1 MAVNAIEV
9 LYLTSGLF
17 NAVPSKVVLTDLAK
31 ATNLDTLAKDLG
43 NTPYAINAFPV
54 TSNAEK
60 AKVLAENLLGSS
72 VTDKTAAVTA
82 LEGVLNANG
91 GNVGVAALIAINE
104 ILKGGTYADA
114 KAQLENRVKVAAAY
128 VDSARGTE
136 ISNSILNEVT
146 KDAATVTAAIE
157 KLNSNNTPGSDY
169 AGTPNDDTVSLLGG
183 LASTIK
189 IEGGQQGAAGD
200 TLVITAQASA
210 TANVINL
217 QNFADQ
223 NQTLDA
229 QQRKVSPII
238 QGFENVD
245 ATGSTTEMNITGRD
259 RTSELNT
266 GSVAST
272 QTGSVLKGGAYR
284 DTVTGAA
291 GADSIEGNAGND
303 VLNGGAGN
311 DTIKGGADNDSITG
325 GTGNDTIEDGTGNDT
340 VSGGADN
347 DTITIGGGVDLINGD
362 EGNDTISFAADAAA
376 GTSATVRTT
385 VNGGA
390 GNDSIDNT
398 NATAASFLQV
408 SGGANNDKITLG
420 VATENINAGANNDI
434 IVIKQDALDQ
444 EGTVAAGNIDVLN
457 GNDGQDALQLLLTGG
472 AATNTFLL
480 KPVNGQYSG
489 FEVIELIDESGNTN
503 AKTYK
508 IDLTDDFVANNFVN
522 GQFLIDARGLPAGS
536 NLVIDTSALTAAS
549 AAAFTA
555 GNFQIWTSPSTDIRD
570 QLNKTIDANY
580 AINASN
586 AALNATRA
594 FYTNASDTTNKAGV
608 HDATTGLITTAPAG
622 ATAYTVVGGTA
633 ETTTGGSTGG
643 NTFTLTAGQDIV
655 TSSSSNIAGFT
666 NVFLSSGNDTITGGA
681 GLLNANDILVDGSTT
696 DNDVLNGQLVGAIT
710 PTNWTN
716 IETLNFEMLGDTTGF
731 TNTTGV
737 SLAGATGYRTIGVSG
752 ANRTAHLDDVRSG
765 TTVNVNSSMTV
776 GVDMLTDLA
785 ADTLTVNLNGVTGGT
800 LNVNGGAN
808 NINQLTIN
816 SNTSANTATI
826 AMDAGQFGTA
836 ATDQLTIGGSQNLTL
851 TAADTALTAQRI
863 NATTNTGVVTLSS
876 NTAGA
881 AIINAN
887 LMTGVDGFTFAT
899 SANTVT
905 LQNLANNAG
914 GTAVNLS
921 AAVTTLNLSAREA
934 GGVVNVT
941 ASNDIDNVTVNAG
954 SASLATINLNTGTG
968 TNFTGGLTVDLATIG
983 GNTPTLNLTGAGAA
997 NTSQTIT
1004 LTAGNFNASGFTV
1017 NAATATEG
1025 LTINGAGTGT
1035 IITDSA
1041 KNDTITGAA
1050 GNDVINLTTGGNDQV
1065 RFAHDSAANR
1075 DTVNGF
1081 SVGAATTTA
1090 NNDFIGLTAGAFT
1103 GSGLEATTFATGAI
1117 GATAA
1122 GAVTVY
1128 NQAVNTNTDLSANTS
1143 QVMKL
1148 TSVVSTSWATAMGT
1162 SLLNVAAN
1170 AVVTSIYFDAT
1181 NGQAVVGIVNTETD
1195 NAAGDVL
1202 TSTDT
1207 FVEIAR
1213 IGMTAADYANF
1224 GTNQILFY

>member
-1 MAVNAIEV
+1 MAVNATEV

-17 NAVPSKVVLTDLAK
+17 KAVPSKAVLTDLVK
-31 ATNLDTLAKDLG
+31 FNGNIEGLAASLG
-43 NTPYAINAFPV
+43 TSPYAVNAFPF
-54 TSNAEK
+54 SNAEK
-60 AKVLAENLLGSS
+60 AKTLAENLLGSS
-72 VTDKTAAVTA
+72 VAADAKAAATTA

-91 GNVGVAALIAINE
+91 GNVGIAAVVAIKE

-114 KAQLENRVKVAAAY
+114 KAQLENRVKVATAY

-303 VLNGGAGN
+303 VLSGGAGN

-362 EGNDTISFAADAAA
+362 DGNDTISFAKDAAA

-390 GNDSIDNT
+390 GNDTIDNT
-398 NATAASFLQV
+398 NATATSFLQV

-434 IVIKQDALDQ
+434 IVIKQAALDQ
-444 EGTVAAGNIDVLN
+444 VGTVAAGDLDVLN
-457 GNDGQDALQLLLTGG
+457 GNDGQDALQLLLTSGD
-472 AATNTFLL
+472 ATTTFRLT
-480 KPVNGQYSG
+480 PVNGQYSG

-549 AAAFTA
+549 AARFATGAF
-555 GNFQIWTSPSTDIRD
+555 QVWTSPSTDIRD

-580 AINASN
+580 LINASN
-586 AALNATRA
+586 TALTATRA

-633 ETTTGGSTGG
+633 E
-643 NTFTLTAGQDIV
+643 I
-655 TSSSSNIAGFT
+655 
-666 NVFLSSGNDTITGGA
+666 
-681 GLLNANDILVDGSTT
+681 
-696 DNDVLNGQLVGAIT
+696 QLVVT
-710 PTNWTN
+710 P
-716 IETLNFEMLGDTTGF
+716 
-731 TNTTGV
+731 
-737 SLAGATGYRTIGVSG
+737 S
-752 ANRTAHLDDVRSG
+752 
-765 TTVNVNSSMTV
+765 
-776 GVDMLTDLA
+776 
-785 ADTLTVNLNGVTGGT
+785 
-800 LNVNGGAN
+800 
-808 NINQLTIN
+808 
-816 SNTSANTATI
+816 
-826 AMDAGQFGTA
+826 
-836 ATDQLTIGGSQNLTL
+836 
-851 TAADTALTAQRI
+851 
-863 NATTNTGVVTLSS
+863 
-876 NTAGA
+876 
-881 AIINAN
+881 
-887 LMTGVDGFTFAT
+887 
-899 SANTVT
+899 
-905 LQNLANNAG
+905 
-914 GTAVNLS
+914 
-921 AAVTTLNLSAREA
+921 
-934 GGVVNVT
+934 
-941 ASNDIDNVTVNAG
+941 
-954 SASLATINLNTGTG
+954 
-968 TNFTGGLTVDLATIG
+968 
-983 GNTPTLNLTGAGAA
+983 P
-997 NTSQTIT
+997 
-1004 LTAGNFNASGFTV
+1004 
-1017 NAATATEG
+1017 
-1025 LTINGAGTGT
+1025 
-1035 IITDSA
+1035 
-1041 KNDTITGAA
+1041 
-1050 GNDVINLTTGGNDQV
+1050 
-1065 RFAHDSAANR
+1065 
-1075 DTVNGF
+1075 
-1081 SVGAATTTA
+1081 
-1090 NNDFIGLTAGAFT
+1090 
-1103 GSGLEATTFATGAI
+1103 
-1117 GATAA
+1117 
-1122 GAVTVY
+1122 
-1128 NQAVNTNTDLSANTS
+1128 
-1143 QVMKL
+1143 
-1148 TSVVSTSWATAMGT
+1148 
-1162 SLLNVAAN
+1162 
-1170 AVVTSIYFDAT
+1170 
-1181 NGQAVVGIVNTETD
+1181 
-1195 NAAGDVL
+1195 
-1202 TSTDT
+1202 
-1207 FVEIAR
+1207 
-1213 IGMTAADYANF
+1213 
-1224 GTNQILFY
+1224 

>member
-1 MAVNAIEV
+1 MAVNATEV

-17 NAVPSKVVLTDLAK
+17 KAVPSKAVLTDLVK
-31 ATNLDTLAKDLG
+31 FNGNIEGLAASLG
-43 NTPYAINAFPV
+43 TSPYAVNAFPF
-54 TSNAEK
+54 SNAEK
-60 AKVLAENLLGSS
+60 AKTLAENLLGSS
-72 VTDKTAAVTA
+72 VAADAKAAATTA

-91 GNVGVAALIAINE
+91 GNVGIAAVVAIKE

-114 KAQLENRVKVAAAY
+114 KAQLENRVKVATAY

-303 VLNGGAGN
+303 VLSGGAGN

-362 EGNDTISFAADAAA
+362 DGNDTISFAKDAAA

-390 GNDSIDNT
+390 GNDTIDNT
-398 NATAASFLQV
+398 NATATSFLQV

-434 IVIKQDALDQ
+434 IVIKQAALDQ
-444 EGTVAAGNIDVLN
+444 VGTVAAGDLDVLN
-457 GNDGQDALQLLLTGG
+457 GNDGQDALQLLLTSGD
-472 AATNTFLL
+472 ATTTFRLT
-480 KPVNGQYSG
+480 PVNGQYSG

-549 AAAFTA
+549 AARFATGAF
-555 GNFQIWTSPSTDIRD
+555 QVWTSPSTDIRD

-580 AINASN
+580 LINASN
-586 AALNATRA
+586 TALTATRA

-643 NTFTLTAGQDIV
+643 NTFTLTANSAVLMTTGSSAGVTPAGNLTAGTKDIIEANINLNKAFIQDTSSTDGDVLNATLTAGYTAGAEQATIIGIENLNITGAGGVLDLAKVSGATAINLVNGNVTLNNVAATSPITINNGFAGSATLQSSTTVGTGNADFAVTLAGGASTANVYFQDSAAAQLTAGNDVTATV
-655 TSSSSNIAGFT
+655 TSATTLANLWDKATGAAGTALLTVKGSGDLTVSDLQFKTITADSAYTGKLNLTLTNQAIANSITGSAQDDTFAFGTQLSNGDTVNGGA
-666 NVFLSSGNDTITGGA
+666 GNDTITFKDSNAATSDLDNVTNVEVVKILDGASANVTTVEALVGFGKSLTVDASAVTSSYTVTWDGSLETNGTFNITGGA
-681 GLLNANDILVDGSTT
+681 GDDNITGGSGPDTIKGGEGADTITTGAGNDLVDLTETTSKVDTLKYATSGTNNVDTVTGFKAGTDIVSFTIGNIDGVATYNFASTGGTDVSAPGAATVGVVVAGTSGALADAANLIFFSSTT
-696 DNDVLNGQLVGAIT
+696 ATSFATAIGAAVIT
-710 PTNWTN
+710 DTTGTNWTN
-716 IETLNFEMLGDTTGF
+716 
-731 TNTTGV
+731 
-737 SLAGATGYRTIGVSG
+737 
-752 ANRTAHLDDVRSG
+752 
-765 TTVNVNSSMTV
+765 
-776 GVDMLTDLA
+776 
-785 ADTLTVNLNGVTGGT
+785 
-800 LNVNGGAN
+800 
-808 NINQLTIN
+808 
-816 SNTSANTATI
+816 NTSVASVYYDSAK
-826 AMDAGQFGTA
+826 GQAVFGYVVDSTA
-836 ATDQLTIGGSQNLTL
+836 AG
-851 TAADTALTAQRI
+851 TALT
-863 NATTNTGVVTLSS
+863 
-876 NTAGA
+876 
-881 AIINAN
+881 
-887 LMTGVDGFTFAT
+887 
-899 SANTVT
+899 SA
-905 LQNLANNAG
+905 
-914 GTAVNLS
+914 
-921 AAVTTLNLSAREA
+921 
-934 GGVVNVT
+934 
-941 ASNDIDNVTVNAG
+941 
-954 SASLATINLNTGTG
+954 
-968 TNFTGGLTVDLATIG
+968 
-983 GNTPTLNLTGAGAA
+983 
-997 NTSQTIT
+997 
-1004 LTAGNFNASGFTV
+1004 
-1017 NAATATEG
+1017 
-1025 LTINGAGTGT
+1025 
-1035 IITDSA
+1035 
-1041 KNDTITGAA
+1041 
-1050 GNDVINLTTGGNDQV
+1050 
-1065 RFAHDSAANR
+1065 
-1075 DTVNGF
+1075 
-1081 SVGAATTTA
+1081 
-1090 NNDFIGLTAGAFT
+1090 
-1103 GSGLEATTFATGAI
+1103 
-1117 GATAA
+1117 
-1122 GAVTVY
+1122 
-1128 NQAVNTNTDLSANTS
+1128 
-1143 QVMKL
+1143 
-1148 TSVVSTSWATAMGT
+1148 
-1162 SLLNVAAN
+1162 
-1170 AVVTSIYFDAT
+1170 
-1181 NGQAVVGIVNTETD
+1181 
-1195 NAAGDVL
+1195 
-1202 TSTDT
+1202 DT

-1213 IGMTAADYANF
+1213 VGMASTDYTQANIAASF
-1224 GTNQILFY
+1224 SFF

>member
-9 LYLTSGLF
+9 LYLTAGLF
-17 NAVPSKVVLTDLAK
+17 KAVPSKTVLTDLAK

-114 KAQLENRVKVAAAY
+114 KAQLENRVKVAEAY
-128 VDSARGTE
+128 VNSPRGTE
-136 ISNSILNEVT
+136 ISTSILNEVT
-146 KDAATVTAAIE
+146 KDAATATAAIE
-157 KLNSNNTPGSDY
+157 KLNSNNTPAGNY

-223 NQTLDA
+223 NRTLDTE
-229 QQRKVSPII
+229 QRKVSPII

-303 VLNGGAGN
+303 VLDGGAGN

-362 EGNDTISFAADAAA
+362 EGNDTISFAKDAAA

-390 GNDSIDNT
+390 GNDAIDNT
-398 NATAASFLQV
+398 NATATSFLQV

-434 IVIKQDALDQ
+434 IVIKQAALDQ
-444 EGTVAAGNIDVLN
+444 VGTVAAGDLDVLN
-457 GNDGQDALQLLLTGG
+457 GNDGQDALQLLLTSGD
-472 AATNTFLL
+472 ATTTFRLT
-480 KPVNGQYSG
+480 PVNGQYSG

-549 AAAFTA
+549 AARFTA
-555 GNFQIWTSPSTDIRD
+555 GAFQVWTSPSTDIRD

-594 FYTNASDTTNKAGV
+594 FYTNSSDTTNKAGV
-608 HDATTGLITTAPAG
+608 HDATTGLITTTPSG
-622 ATAYTVVGGTA
+622 ATPYTVVGGNVEGA
-633 ETTTGGSTGG
+633 TGGSSTG
-643 NTFTLTAGQDIV
+643 NTFTLTANSAVV
-655 TSSSSNIAGFT
+655 TPSA
-666 NVFLSSGNDTITGGA
+666 NVSTTDSAANPTKGTTAGNDTIHANTFTGAFVQDSSTADNDVFNIIVNGAQNPTLVNIETVNATLAGGNSLTVDNMTNTTRINVNGANGTIITANSSIPTTTSIGFDAGYAGTLTYQAALNGAGTGDVLNLVLNGSTTGATLNITDNANGGSALETLNVSVAANSALTLTGAAGTTQDTYSNVNITGAGTLTLAAAAATLVTGTISAANSTGSLAATIGAANATITGSNQADTFTTATGATGTVNAGAGNDAFNLGTVAATTTMVFNGGTGTDTVTVSSNLAHNVTGMTNMNAITVNQGTTAGATTLQLNDTVGEFGQTLTINASALTTAGNTFAVGIGAVTAGAIGTSTDYTLNITGGSLADILNGGSRADTINGGIGADQIAGGA
-681 GLLNANDILVDGSTT
+681 GADVINVGLSTT
-696 DNDVLNGQLVGAIT
+696 DNDTVLMTATGQTGTVTSLVGAINVAAADIISGMGAGDLLT
-710 PTNWTN
+710 LGTAFSYTAASAATNTGA
-716 IETLNFEMLGDTTGF
+716 TLN
-731 TNTTGV
+731 
-737 SLAGATGYRTIGVSG
+737 
-752 ANRTAHLDDVRSG
+752 
-765 TTVNVNSSMTV
+765 TTVSTSALV
-776 GVDMLTDLA
+776 A
-785 ADTLTVNLNGVTGGT
+785 NGVTLLRG
-800 LNVNGGAN
+800 
-808 NINQLTIN
+808 
-816 SNTSANTATI
+816 
-826 AMDAGQFGTA
+826 DY
-836 ATDQLTIGGSQNLTL
+836 
-851 TAADTALTAQRI
+851 
-863 NATTNTGVVTLSS
+863 
-876 NTAGA
+876 
-881 AIINAN
+881 
-887 LMTGVDGFTFAT
+887 
-899 SANTVT
+899 
-905 LQNLANNAG
+905 
-914 GTAVNLS
+914 
-921 AAVTTLNLSAREA
+921 
-934 GGVVNVT
+934 
-941 ASNDIDNVTVNAG
+941 
-954 SASLATINLNTGTG
+954 
-968 TNFTGGLTVDLATIG
+968 
-983 GNTPTLNLTGAGAA
+983 
-997 NTSQTIT
+997 
-1004 LTAGNFNASGFTV
+1004 
-1017 NAATATEG
+1017 NAATGTFTGNA
-1025 LTINGAGTGT
+1025 TGT
-1035 IITDSA
+1035 SSLLVYDADQT
-1041 KNDTITGAA
+1041 TGATSYEA
-1050 GNDVINLTTGGNDQV
+1050 VVLVGYVGTVT
-1065 RFAHDSAANR
+1065 AAE
-1075 DTVNGF
+1075 V
-1081 SVGAATTTA
+1081 ATT
-1090 NNDFIGLTAGAFT
+1090 DVFSLTLG
-1103 GSGLEATTFATGAI
+1103 
-1117 GATAA
+1117 
-1122 GAVTVY
+1122 
-1128 NQAVNTNTDLSANTS
+1128 
-1143 QVMKL
+1143 
-1148 TSVVSTSWATAMGT
+1148 
-1162 SLLNVAAN
+1162 
-1170 AVVTSIYFDAT
+1170 
-1181 NGQAVVGIVNTETD
+1181 
-1195 NAAGDVL
+1195 
-1202 TSTDT
+1202 
-1207 FVEIAR
+1207 
-1213 IGMTAADYANF
+1213 
-1224 GTNQILFY
+1224 

>member
-1 MAVNAIEV
+1 MAVNAIHV
-9 LYLTSGLF
+9 LYLTAGLF
-17 NAVPSKVVLTDLAK
+17 KAVPSKTVLTDLAK
-31 ATNLDTLAKDLG
+31 ATNIETLAKDLG

-72 VTDKTAAVTA
+72 VADKTAAVTA

-114 KAQLENRVKVAAAY
+114 KAQLENRVKVAEAY
-128 VDSARGTE
+128 VNSPRGTE
-136 ISNSILNEVT
+136 ISTSILNEVT
-146 KDAATVTAAIE
+146 KDAATATAAIE
-157 KLNSNNTPGSDY
+157 KLNSNNTPGGDY

-217 QNFADQ
+217 QNFTDQ

-245 ATGSTTEMNITGRD
+245 ATASTTEMNITGRD

-303 VLNGGAGN
+303 VLSGGAGN

-362 EGNDTISFAADAAA
+362 DGNDTISFAKDAAA

-390 GNDSIDNT
+390 GNDTIDNT
-398 NATAASFLQV
+398 NATATSFLQV

-434 IVIKQDALDQ
+434 IVIKQAALDQ
-444 EGTVAAGNIDVLN
+444 VGTVAAGDLDVLN
-457 GNDGQDALQLLLTGG
+457 GNDGQDALQLLLTSGD
-472 AATNTFLL
+472 ATTTFRLT
-480 KPVNGQYSG
+480 PVTGQYSG

-549 AAAFTA
+549 AARFTA
-555 GNFQIWTSPSTDIRD
+555 GAFQVWTSPSTDIRD

-586 AALNATRA
+586 SLLNANPIRA
-594 FYTNASDTTNKAGV
+594 FYTNSSDTNNKAGV
-608 HDATTGLITTAPAG
+608 HDATTGLITTTPSG

-643 NTFTLTAGQDIV
+643 NTFTLTGSPILTSTLATNATLTNGSGPALSANGDTINVVNNLAATSVIQDASTTDADVLNYTSNGGAVVAPTIQSIETINFTGYGAGTGLSFLAITGNNTLNV
-655 TSSSSNIAGFT
+655 SGTSATFT
-666 NVFLSSGNDTITGGA
+666 NLANNRTVNLNADFTGAVAASLLANTATDAITFTLNGQGAGSSVTVGDAGGALTTETVTLNVASNSNLSGGVVLDGTTSFVVSGAGNLTLGAVTIGAGAASTTTLNATGLTGGLTYTADGVVISNVNSGLGADTITLGAVVNSINTGGGNDTIVGGA
-681 GLLNANDILVDGSTT
+681 NLTGVAG
-696 DNDVLNGQLVGAIT
+696 
-710 PTNWTN
+710 
-716 IETLNFEMLGDTTGF
+716 GDT
-731 TNTTGV
+731 
-737 SLAGATGYRTIGVSG
+737 
-752 ANRTAHLDDVRSG
+752 
-765 TTVNVNSSMTV
+765 
-776 GVDMLTDLA
+776 
-785 ADTLTVNLNGVTGGT
+785 
-800 LNVNGGAN
+800 VNGGA
-808 NINQLTIN
+808 
-816 SNTSANTATI
+816 
-826 AMDAGQFGTA
+826 GTD
-836 ATDQLTIGGSQNLTL
+836 TLTL
-851 TAADTALTAQRI
+851 TGVTALT
-863 NATTNTGVVTLSS
+863 NLDNVTGVETVTLAAGATYALTPDANSLFALD
-876 NTAGA
+876 NTAGTVTIDASALA
-881 AIINAN
+881 A
-887 LMTGVDGFTFAT
+887 
-899 SANTVT
+899 ANTLT
-905 LQNLANNAG
+905 F
-914 GTAVNLS
+914 
-921 AAVTTLNLSAREA
+921 
-934 GGVVNVT
+934 
-941 ASNDIDNVTVNAG
+941 
-954 SASLATINLNTGTG
+954 TG
-968 TNFTGGLTVDLATIG
+968 TNVAAQSVNLIG
-983 GNTPTLNLTGAGAA
+983 GAGNDVFVGGAQNDTLTGNLGA
-997 NTSQTIT
+997 
-1004 LTAGNFNASGFTV
+1004 
-1017 NAATATEG
+1017 
-1025 LTINGAGTGT
+1025 
-1035 IITDSA
+1035 
-1041 KNDTITGAA
+1041 DTITGAI
-1050 GNDVINLTTGGNDQV
+1050 GNDTINLAITSTLAADINASTDTV
-1065 RFAHDSAANR
+1065 RF
-1075 DTVNGF
+1075 
-1081 SVGAATTTA
+1081 
-1090 NNDFIGLTAGAFT
+1090 
-1103 GSGLEATTFATGAI
+1103 

-1122 GAVTVY
+1122 ANGVDTINGFKTGAVAAGGDVLDFSTGTFFGAGAALDATVY
-1128 NQAVNTNTDLSANTS
+1128 AANPGAATAIAVNTVVRLVDIAGGQDISTAAGLTTALTAGGEFANINAGGAGSFVFLTAANAAATS
-1143 QVMKL
+1143 YNVFY
-1148 TSVVSTSWATAMGT
+1148 ATAAAAGDAFAGVTLVGT
-1162 SLLNVAAN
+1162 VNADAALASLVAAN
-1170 AVVTSIYFDAT
+1170 FA
-1181 NGQAVVGIVNTETD
+1181 
-1195 NAAGDVL
+1195 
-1202 TSTDT
+1202 
-1207 FVEIAR
+1207 
-1213 IGMTAADYANF
+1213 
-1224 GTNQILFY
+1224 

>member
-9 LYLTSGLF
+9 LYLTAGLF
-17 NAVPSKVVLTDLAK
+17 KAVPSKTVLTDLAK

-91 GNVGVAALIAINE
+91 GNVGVAALIAIKE

-114 KAQLENRVKVAAAY
+114 KAQLENRVKVAEAY
-128 VDSARGTE
+128 VNSPRGTE
-136 ISNSILNEVT
+136 ISTSILNEVT
-146 KDAATVTAAIE
+146 KDAATATAAIE
-157 KLNSNNTPGSDY
+157 KLNSNNTPGGDY

-217 QNFADQ
+217 QIFADQ

-229 QQRKVSPII
+229 ERRKVSPII

-245 ATGSTTEMNITGRD
+245 ATASTTEMNITGRD

-266 GSVAST
+266 GSVAPT

-303 VLNGGAGN
+303 VLDGGAGN

-362 EGNDTISFAADAAA
+362 DGNDTISFAADAAA

-398 NATAASFLQV
+398 NATATSFLQV

-434 IVIKQDALDQ
+434 IVIKQAALDQ
-444 EGTVAAGNIDVLN
+444 VGTVAAGDLDVLN
-457 GNDGQDALQLLLTGG
+457 GNDGQDALQLLLTSGD
-472 AATNTFLL
+472 ATTTFRLT
-480 KPVNGQYSG
+480 PVNGQYSG

-549 AAAFTA
+549 AARFATGAF
-555 GNFQIWTSPSTDIRD
+555 QVWTSPSTDIRD

-580 AINASN
+580 LINASN
-586 AALNATRA
+586 TALTATRA

-608 HDATTGLITTAPAG
+608 HDATTGLITTAPTG
-622 ATAYTVVGGTA
+622 ATAYTVIGGTA

-643 NTFTLTAGQDIV
+643 NTFTLTANSAVLMTTG
-655 TSSSSNIAGFT
+655 SSSGVAPAGNLT
-666 NVFLSSGNDTITGGA
+666 AGTNDTIEA
-681 GLLNANDILVDGSTT
+681 NINLNKAFIQDTSST
-696 DNDVLNGQLVGAIT
+696 DSDVLNATI
-710 PTNWTN
+710 
-716 IETLNFEMLGDTTGF
+716 TTGY
-731 TNTTGV
+731 TG
-737 SLAGATGYRTIGVSG
+737 
-752 ANRTAHLDDVRSG
+752 ND
-765 TTVNVNSSMTV
+765 
-776 GVDMLTDLA
+776 
-785 ADTLTVNLNGVTGGT
+785 
-800 LNVNGGAN
+800 
-808 NINQLTIN
+808 
-816 SNTSANTATI
+816 ATI
-826 AMDAGQFGTA
+826 LG
-836 ATDQLTIGGSQNLTL
+836 I
-851 TAADTALTAQRI
+851 
-863 NATTNTGVVTLSS
+863 
-876 NTAGA
+876 
-881 AIINAN
+881 
-887 LMTGVDGFTFAT
+887 
-899 SANTVT
+899 
-905 LQNLANNAG
+905 
-914 GTAVNLS
+914 
-921 AAVTTLNLSAREA
+921 E
-934 GGVVNVT
+934 
-941 ASNDIDNVTVNAG
+941 
-954 SASLATINLNTGTG
+954 
-968 TNFTGGLTVDLATIG
+968 
-983 GNTPTLNLTGAGAA
+983 TLNLTGAGGTFDSSKATGVNAINLVNGNITVSAMGTTQVVNIANGFAGAATLNSSTANGANVAMAVGAAGGASTAEVTFNDATTALDDANDVVTMTVSAASTFNKLLAGATAGTAAGKLVVKGNSNLTVATDTTFATIAADSTYTGALNLAFNTAVNVTSITGSAQGDTFKFTAGFDGGAGTDSINGGAGTDTLIYKDDNGVTDDLDQVTNVEVVQFLDGNSASVVTVNSTVAFGETLTVNGSALTSAYTLTWDGKAETDGKFNITGGAGNDILNGGAGPDTIDGGAGDDTIAIFGGSNGNDTWTGGAGNDKFTLTSAA
-997 NTSQTIT
+997 NTFSTGGIIKIT
-1004 LTAGNFNASGFTV
+1004 DFTAG
-1017 NAATATEG
+1017 TAT
-1025 LTINGAGTGT
+1025 
-1035 IITDSA
+1035 
-1041 KNDTITGAA
+1041 
-1050 GNDVINLTTGGNDQV
+1050 GNDVIEMDLANTVINSGPATVAGLLTATHAGDMNIITGAQTTAEITTG
-1065 RFAHDSAANR
+1065 
-1075 DTVNGF
+1075 
-1081 SVGAATTTA
+1081 
-1090 NNDFIGLTAGAFT
+1090 T
-1103 GSGLEATTFATGAI
+1103 GEA
-1117 GATAA
+1117 
-1122 GAVTVY
+1122 
-1128 NQAVNTNTDLSANTS
+1128 
-1143 QVMKL
+1143 
-1148 TSVVSTSWATAMGT
+1148 
-1162 SLLNVAAN
+1162 AAN
-1170 AVVTSIYFDAT
+1170 AVIVVFNSTTGKGEIWYDTDWSNAASRVQVATLDNIVTLAGVTALSTT
-1181 NGQAVVGIVNTETD
+1181 NGVDFNI
-1195 NAAGDVL
+1195 
-1202 TSTDT
+1202 
-1207 FVEIAR
+1207 I
-1213 IGMTAADYANF
+1213 
-1224 GTNQILFY
+1224 

>member
-17 NAVPSKVVLTDLAK
+17 KAVPSKAVLTDLAK

-91 GNVGVAALIAINE
+91 GNVGVAALIAIKE

-114 KAQLENRVKVAAAY
+114 KAQLENRVKVAEAY
-128 VDSARGTE
+128 VNSPRGTE
-136 ISNSILNEVT
+136 ISTSILNEVT
-146 KDAATVTAAIE
+146 KDAATATAAIE
-157 KLNSNNTPGSDY
+157 KLNSNNTPGGDY

-303 VLNGGAGN
+303 VLSGGAGN

-362 EGNDTISFAADAAA
+362 DGNDTISFAKDAAA

-390 GNDSIDNT
+390 GNDTIDNT
-398 NATAASFLQV
+398 NATATSFLQV

-434 IVIKQDALDQ
+434 IVIKQAALDQ
-444 EGTVAAGNIDVLN
+444 VGTVAAGDLDVLN
-457 GNDGQDALQLLLTGG
+457 GNDGQDALQLLLTSGD
-472 AATNTFLL
+472 ATTTFRLT
-480 KPVNGQYSG
+480 PVNGQYSG

-549 AAAFTA
+549 AARFATGAF
-555 GNFQIWTSPSTDIRD
+555 QVWTSPSTDIRD

-580 AINASN
+580 LINASN
-586 AALNATRA
+586 TALTATRA

-608 HDATTGLITTAPAG
+608 HDATTGLITTAPTG
-622 ATAYTVVGGTA
+622 ATAYTVIGGTA

-643 NTFTLTAGQDIV
+643 NTFTLTANSAVLLATGGSANVTPAGNLSSTADTINANINLNSAFIQDTTTGDGDVLNATLAATYTANQATILGIETLNLTGAGGSLNVAQTTGATAINLVNGVVGLTNVAATTPV
-655 TSSSSNIAGFT
+655 TLNAGFAGTANLKSASAAAAADFAITLAGGSSTATVAFEDSAAAQLVAGSVVTANVTANTTLARLADDDSAAAAAAGAGDLVVKGSGNLTVADLQFKTVSISADGYTGALDLTVKTASAANHALAGSTGNDTFNLTNTFVAAGDTVNGGAGSDTLKINDVTAVTLT
-666 NVFLSSGNDTITGGA
+666 NVTNVENVVVSGSTATTVTTAAANLGLGETLNINGSALSGVKLTTAGGATAIYKLNITGSAQGDTLVAGAQADSVFGGEGADTITGGA
-681 GLLNANDILVDGSTT
+681 GNDFIDLTEATSVIDTVVYASATDGVDTIKGFVSAKDLYDTDFVTT
-696 DNDVLNGQLVGAIT
+696 KNTVGA
-710 PTNWTN
+710 
-716 IETLNFEMLGDTTGF
+716 
-731 TNTTGV
+731 
-737 SLAGATGYRTIGVSG
+737 
-752 ANRTAHLDDVRSG
+752 G
-765 TTVNVNSSMTV
+765 TTVKADV
-776 GVDMLTDLA
+776 A
-785 ADTLTVNLNGVTGGT
+785 A
-800 LNVNGGAN
+800 
-808 NINQLTIN
+808 
-816 SNTSANTATI
+816 
-826 AMDAGQFGTA
+826 
-836 ATDQLTIGGSQNLTL
+836 
-851 TAADTALTAQRI
+851 
-863 NATTNTGVVTLSS
+863 
-876 NTAGA
+876 
-881 AIINAN
+881 
-887 LMTGVDGFTFAT
+887 
-899 SANTVT
+899 
-905 LQNLANNAG
+905 
-914 GTAVNLS
+914 
-921 AAVTTLNLSAREA
+921 
-934 GGVVNVT
+934 
-941 ASNDIDNVTVNAG
+941 
-954 SASLATINLNTGTG
+954 
-968 TNFTGGLTVDLATIG
+968 
-983 GNTPTLNLTGAGAA
+983 
-997 NTSQTIT
+997 
-1004 LTAGNFNASGFTV
+1004 
-1017 NAATATEG
+1017 
-1025 LTINGAGTGT
+1025 
-1035 IITDSA
+1035 
-1041 KNDTITGAA
+1041 
-1050 GNDVINLTTGGNDQV
+1050 
-1065 RFAHDSAANR
+1065 
-1075 DTVNGF
+1075 
-1081 SVGAATTTA
+1081 
-1090 NNDFIGLTAGAFT
+1090 
-1103 GSGLEATTFATGAI
+1103 
-1117 GATAA
+1117 AA
-1122 GAVTVY
+1122 GAVTLATTNDVV
-1128 NQAVNTNTDLSANTS
+1128 NITGTLQAAITDFSSGAQVLAAISGTSVSITATTNTILMTLSSGGNTYLY
-1143 QVMKL
+1143 QVTEGADAGAVL
-1148 TSVVSTSWATAMGT
+1148 DAADVVLVGTFQGTAA
-1162 SLLNVAAN
+1162 LVAAD
-1170 AVVTSIYFDAT
+1170 I
-1181 NGQAVVGIVNTETD
+1181 I
-1195 NAAGDVL
+1195 
-1202 TSTDT
+1202 
-1207 FVEIAR
+1207 
-1213 IGMTAADYANF
+1213 
-1224 GTNQILFY
+1224 

>member
-9 LYLTSGLF
+9 LYLTAGLF
-17 NAVPSKVVLTDLAK
+17 KAVPSKTVLTDLAK

-91 GNVGVAALIAINE
+91 GNVGVAALIAIKE

-114 KAQLENRVKVAAAY
+114 KAQLENRVKVAEAY
-128 VDSARGTE
+128 VNSPRGTE
-136 ISNSILNEVT
+136 ISTSILNEVT
-146 KDAATVTAAIE
+146 KDAATATAAIE
-157 KLNSNNTPGSDY
+157 KLNSNNTPGGDY

-217 QNFADQ
+217 QIFADQ

-229 QQRKVSPII
+229 ERRKVSPII

-245 ATGSTTEMNITGRD
+245 ATASTTEMNITGRD

-266 GSVAST
+266 GSVAPT

-303 VLNGGAGN
+303 VLDGGAGN

-362 EGNDTISFAADAAA
+362 DGNDTISFAADAAA

-398 NATAASFLQV
+398 NATATSFLQV

-434 IVIKQDALDQ
+434 IVIKQAALDQ
-444 EGTVAAGNIDVLN
+444 VGTVAAGDLDVLN
-457 GNDGQDALQLLLTGG
+457 GNDGQDALQLLLTSGD
-472 AATNTFLL
+472 ATTTFRLT
-480 KPVNGQYSG
+480 PVNGQYSG

-549 AAAFTA
+549 AARFATGAF
-555 GNFQIWTSPSTDIRD
+555 QVWTSPSTDIRD

-580 AINASN
+580 LINASN
-586 AALNATRA
+586 TALTATRA

-608 HDATTGLITTAPAG
+608 HDATTGLITTAPTG
-622 ATAYTVVGGTA
+622 ATAYTVIGGTA

-643 NTFTLTAGQDIV
+643 NTFTLTANSAVLLATGGSANV
-655 TSSSSNIAGFT
+655 TPAG
-666 NVFLSSGNDTITGGA
+666 NLSST
-681 GLLNANDILVDGSTT
+681 
-696 DNDVLNGQLVGAIT
+696 
-710 PTNWTN
+710 
-716 IETLNFEMLGDTTGF
+716 
-731 TNTTGV
+731 
-737 SLAGATGYRTIGVSG
+737 
-752 ANRTAHLDDVRSG
+752 
-765 TTVNVNSSMTV
+765 
-776 GVDMLTDLA
+776 
-785 ADTLTVNLNGVTGGT
+785 ADT
-800 LNVNGGAN
+800 
-808 NINQLTIN
+808 
-816 SNTSANTATI
+816 
-826 AMDAGQFGTA
+826 
-836 ATDQLTIGGSQNLTL
+836 
-851 TAADTALTAQRI
+851 
-863 NATTNTGVVTLSS
+863 
-876 NTAGA
+876 
-881 AIINAN
+881 INAN
-887 LMTGVDGFTFAT
+887 
-899 SANTVT
+899 
-905 LQNLANNAG
+905 
-914 GTAVNLS
+914 
-921 AAVTTLNLSAREA
+921 
-934 GGVVNVT
+934 
-941 ASNDIDNVTVNAG
+941 
-954 SASLATINLNTGTG
+954 INLN
-968 TNFTGGLTVDLATIG
+968 
-983 GNTPTLNLTGAGAA
+983 
-997 NTSQTIT
+997 
-1004 LTAGNFNASGFTV
+1004 
-1017 NAATATEG
+1017 
-1025 LTINGAGTGT
+1025 
-1035 IITDSA
+1035 SA
-1041 KNDTITGAA
+1041 FIQDT
-1050 GNDVINLTTGGNDQV
+1050 TTGD
-1065 RFAHDSAANR
+1065 
-1075 DTVNGF
+1075 
-1081 SVGAATTTA
+1081 
-1090 NNDFIGLTAGAFT
+1090 
-1103 GSGLEATTFATGAI
+1103 
-1117 GATAA
+1117 
-1122 GAVTVY
+1122 
-1128 NQAVNTNTDLSANTS
+1128 
-1143 QVMKL
+1143 
-1148 TSVVSTSWATAMGT
+1148 
-1162 SLLNVAAN
+1162 
-1170 AVVTSIYFDAT
+1170 
-1181 NGQAVVGIVNTETD
+1181 
-1195 NAAGDVL
+1195 GDVL
-1202 TSTDT
+1202 A
-1207 FVEIAR
+1207 AR
-1213 IGMTAADYANF
+1213 WM
-1224 GTNQILFY
+1224 LLRLLV

>member
-9 LYLTSGLF
+9 LYLTAGLF
-17 NAVPSKVVLTDLAK
+17 KAVPSKTVLTDLAK

-91 GNVGVAALIAINE
+91 GNVGVAALIAIKE

-114 KAQLENRVKVAAAY
+114 KAQLENRVKVAEAY
-128 VDSARGTE
+128 VNSPRGTE
-136 ISNSILNEVT
+136 ISTSILNEVT
-146 KDAATVTAAIE
+146 KDAATATAAIE
-157 KLNSNNTPGSDY
+157 KLNSNNTPGGDY

-217 QNFADQ
+217 QNFTDQ

-245 ATGSTTEMNITGRD
+245 ATASTTEMNITGRD

-303 VLNGGAGN
+303 VLSGGAGN
-311 DTIKGGADNDSITG
+311 DTIKGGADNDNITG

-362 EGNDTISFAADAAA
+362 EGNDTISFAADAVA

-390 GNDSIDNT
+390 GNDTIDNT

-434 IVIKQDALDQ
+434 IVIKQAALDQ
-444 EGTVAAGNIDVLN
+444 VGTVAAGDLDVLN
-457 GNDGQDALQLLLTGG
+457 GNDGQDALQLLLTSGD
-472 AATNTFLL
+472 ATTTFRLT
-480 KPVNGQYSG
+480 PVTGQYSG

-549 AAAFTA
+549 AARFTA
-555 GNFQIWTSPSTDIRD
+555 GAFQVWTSPSTDIRD

-594 FYTNASDTTNKAGV
+594 FYTNSSDTTNKAGV
-608 HDATTGLITTAPAG
+608 HDATTGLITTTPAG
-622 ATAYTVVGGTA
+622 ATAYTVTGGTA
-633 ETTTGGSTGG
+633 EGATGGSSTG
-643 NTFTLTAGQDIV
+643 NTFTLTANSAVV
-655 TSSSSNIAGFT
+655 TPSA
-666 NVFLSSGNDTITGGA
+666 NVSTTDSAANPTKGTTAGNDTIHANTFTGAFVQDSSTADNDVFNIIVNGAQNPTLVNIETVNATLAGGNSLTVDNMTNTTRINVNGANGTIITANNSIPTTTSIGFDAGYAGTLTYQAALAGAGTGDVLNLVLNGSATGATLALASSGSGDDDLETLNVNVASNSALTLSSAVATDDFINVAITGAGVLTLAAVDAAVVTGSISAAGSTGSLSATVGGTNAALTGSNQADTFTMSAAAGGNRTINAGSGDDVFDFATFAAHATRDIFNGGA
-681 GLLNANDILVDGSTT
+681 GTDTIKLASNAVHNVAATTNMEAITIVKGATAGATSVQLGAAGTNSLVTEIGGTLTVNASALTATGETFAIGFGAVTAGSVGTANMYKLNITGGGMADILNGGNMNDTIVGGAGADQIAGGLGADTINVGLSTT
-696 DNDVLNGQLVGAIT
+696 DNDTVLMTATGQ
-710 PTNWTN
+710 
-716 IETLNFEMLGDTTGF
+716 TG
-731 TNTTGV
+731 TVT
-737 SLAGATGYRTIGVSG
+737 SLAGAI
-752 ANRTAHLDDVRSG
+752 
-765 TTVNVNSSMTV
+765 NVA
-776 GVDMLTDLA
+776 A
-785 ADTLTVNLNGVTGGT
+785 ADIISGMGAGDLLTLGTAFSYTTAATTDNTNATLDTDVSTSALVANGVTLLRGDYNAAAGT
-800 LNVNGGAN
+800 FTANGSG
-808 NINQLTIN
+808 
-816 SNTSANTATI
+816 TSSLLVYDADQASTATSYE
-826 AMDAGQFGTA
+826 AVVLVGYTGSSVTVAEVGT
-836 ATDQLTIGGSQNLTL
+836 TDVFSLTL
-851 TAADTALTAQRI
+851 
-863 NATTNTGVVTLSS
+863 G
-876 NTAGA
+876 
-881 AIINAN
+881 
-887 LMTGVDGFTFAT
+887 
-899 SANTVT
+899 
-905 LQNLANNAG
+905 
-914 GTAVNLS
+914 
-921 AAVTTLNLSAREA
+921 
-934 GGVVNVT
+934 
-941 ASNDIDNVTVNAG
+941 
-954 SASLATINLNTGTG
+954 
-968 TNFTGGLTVDLATIG
+968 
-983 GNTPTLNLTGAGAA
+983 
-997 NTSQTIT
+997 
-1004 LTAGNFNASGFTV
+1004 
-1017 NAATATEG
+1017 
-1025 LTINGAGTGT
+1025 
-1035 IITDSA
+1035 
-1041 KNDTITGAA
+1041 
-1050 GNDVINLTTGGNDQV
+1050 
-1065 RFAHDSAANR
+1065 
-1075 DTVNGF
+1075 
-1081 SVGAATTTA
+1081 
-1090 NNDFIGLTAGAFT
+1090 
-1103 GSGLEATTFATGAI
+1103 
-1117 GATAA
+1117 
-1122 GAVTVY
+1122 
-1128 NQAVNTNTDLSANTS
+1128 
-1143 QVMKL
+1143 
-1148 TSVVSTSWATAMGT
+1148 
-1162 SLLNVAAN
+1162 
-1170 AVVTSIYFDAT
+1170 
-1181 NGQAVVGIVNTETD
+1181 
-1195 NAAGDVL
+1195 
-1202 TSTDT
+1202 
-1207 FVEIAR
+1207 
-1213 IGMTAADYANF
+1213 
-1224 GTNQILFY
+1224 

>member
-17 NAVPSKVVLTDLAK
+17 KAVPSKVVLTDLAK

-91 GNVGVAALIAINE
+91 GNVGVAALIAIKE

-114 KAQLENRVKVAAAY
+114 KAQLENRVKVAEAY
-128 VDSARGTE
+128 VNSPRGTE
-136 ISNSILNEVT
+136 ISTSILNEVT
-146 KDAATVTAAIE
+146 KDAATATAAIE
-157 KLNSNNTPGSDY
+157 KLNSNNTPGGDY

-245 ATGSTTEMNITGRD
+245 ATASTTEMNITGRD

-434 IVIKQDALDQ
+434 IVIKQAALDQ
-444 EGTVAAGNIDVLN
+444 VGTVAAGDLDVLN
-457 GNDGQDALQLLLTGG
+457 GNDGQDALQLLLTSGD
-472 AATNTFLL
+472 ATTTFRLT
-480 KPVNGQYSG
+480 PVTGQYSG

-549 AAAFTA
+549 AARFTA
-555 GNFQIWTSPSTDIRD
+555 GAFQVWTSPSTDIRD

-594 FYTNASDTTNKAGV
+594 FYTNSSDTTNKAGV
-608 HDATTGLITTAPAG
+608 HDATTGLITTTPAG
-622 ATAYTVVGGTA
+622 ATAYTVVGGNVESATGGVTTGLTFALSNTNAILTTTA
-633 ETTTGGSTGG
+633 NANATPAAPSYLTTGADTINAGNNLSGAFISDATPGDGDVLNAAITGGALAATPTIAGIETINLTTNQTAASSLLGVTGATTISISGGTSSFTDAQNQPLALAAGYAAGLTANVTTVASQGIRVTLNGTTAGAGVTTSSTSNNTGTNPAAIALTVAANSTLSTLDAGAVGAVITVAGAGNLTVADATTTGTVNASAMTGTITFNDISNTVITGSNQADSFTQATVANASVNGGGGNDTFNFGTVYTAADSIDGGTGTDTLNITNAGTVTLTNVSNVENIVLSGSAADLTFVTANQALGQTLNVNASGMTGALTTNALAASDFFLNVTGSAQADTLAGTNRADTITGG
-643 NTFTLTAGQDIV
+643 NG
-655 TSSSSNIAGFT
+655 S
-666 NVFLSSGNDTITGGA
+666 DTITGGA
-681 GLLNANDILVDGSTT
+681 GNDTVVLTETTAAVDHVRFAHSG
-696 DNDVLNGQLVGAIT
+696 VLNR
-710 PTNWTN
+710 
-716 IETLNFEMLGDTTGF
+716 DTVTGF
-731 TNTTGV
+731 T
-737 SLAGATGYRTIGVSG
+737 AGSDIIGLSIG
-752 ANRTAHLDDVRSG
+752 NI
-765 TTVNVNSSMTV
+765 
-776 GVDMLTDLA
+776 VD
-785 ADTLTVNLNGVTGGT
+785 
-800 LNVNGGAN
+800 NGGAN
-808 NINQLTIN
+808 DTLSTANGTDIGAAVAAGAATASFTGAASAGTALANGVNLIIL
-816 SNTSANTATI
+816 SN
-826 AMDAGQFGTA
+826 TA
-836 ATDQLTIGGSQNLTL
+836 ATSFATAIGTTTFTNAGV
-851 TAADTALTAQRI
+851 AIDT
-863 NATTNTGVVTLSS
+863 GF
-876 NTAGA
+876 TAGVG
-881 AIINAN
+881 I
-887 LMTGVDGFTFAT
+887 AT
-899 SANTVT
+899 VWY
-905 LQNLANNAG
+905 
-914 GTAVNLS
+914 
-921 AAVTTLNLSAREA
+921 
-934 GGVVNVT
+934 
-941 ASNDIDNVTVNAG
+941 
-954 SASLATINLNTGTG
+954 
-968 TNFTGGLTVDLATIG
+968 
-983 GNTPTLNLTGAGAA
+983 
-997 NTSQTIT
+997 
-1004 LTAGNFNASGFTV
+1004 
-1017 NAATATEG
+1017 
-1025 LTINGAGTGT
+1025 
-1035 IITDSA
+1035 
-1041 KNDTITGAA
+1041 DT
-1050 GNDVINLTTGGNDQV
+1050 
-1065 RFAHDSAANR
+1065 
-1075 DTVNGF
+1075 
-1081 SVGAATTTA
+1081 
-1090 NNDFIGLTAGAFT
+1090 
-1103 GSGLEATTFATGAI
+1103 
-1117 GATAA
+1117 
-1122 GAVTVY
+1122 
-1128 NQAVNTNTDLSANTS
+1128 
-1143 QVMKL
+1143 
-1148 TSVVSTSWATAMGT
+1148 
-1162 SLLNVAAN
+1162 
-1170 AVVTSIYFDAT
+1170 T
-1181 NGQAVVGIVNTETD
+1181 NGQAVFGYIENTSTVT
-1195 NAAGDVL
+1195 ADVL
-1202 TSTDT
+1202 SAADT
-1207 FVEIAR
+1207 FHEVVR
-1213 IGMTAADYANF
+1213 VGMTSADFTQVNI
-1224 GTNQILFY
+1224 TNSFALF